1 MLPAIGSQR
10 QSLSGMWVASC
21 EGMIDWT
28 PNMRPLIALLLCLA
42 WPLPAQAGG
51 EIQPLESIR
60 AAALAA
66 LEDGIQAD
74 LRLDSSLRMPRCAV
88 PLTAQRQGSGT
99 LEVVCPQQWRLYVPV
114 KLQRPQRVLVLTR
127 SVAAGEVVGADVLVQ
142 QTRDTSRIV
151 GTALSEPAA
160 AIGQVARRALAAG
173 SVLTAAHLRAPR
185 LVRRGESV
193 VLIARHGGALVRMAG
208 RALGDAGAGERVS
221 VLNLSSRRTIQGR
234 VLDDGGV
241 LVN

>member
-1 MLPAIGSQR
+1 MLLRG
-10 QSLSGMWVASC
+10 V
-21 EGMIDWT
+21 
-28 PNMRPLIALLLCLA
+28 LLLCL
-42 WPLPAQAGG
+42 LFPACAPGSTAV
-51 EIQPLESIR
+51 EPVEAIR
-60 AAALAA
+60 AAVQASVEAGA
-66 LEDGIQAD
+66 IAGIT
-74 LRLDSSLRMPRCAV
+74 LDDALRMPRCGA

-99 LEVVCPQQWRLYVPV
+99 VEVVCPQQWRLYVPV
-114 KLQRPQRVLVLTR
+114 KLHRPQRVLVLAR
-127 SVAAGEVVGADVLVQ
+127 SVAAGEVVGADVLMQ
-142 QTRDTSRIV
+142 QTRDTRRIV

-193 VLIARHGGALVRMAG
+193 VLLARHGGVEVRMAG

-221 VLNLSSRRTIQGR
+221 VLNLNSRRTIQGR